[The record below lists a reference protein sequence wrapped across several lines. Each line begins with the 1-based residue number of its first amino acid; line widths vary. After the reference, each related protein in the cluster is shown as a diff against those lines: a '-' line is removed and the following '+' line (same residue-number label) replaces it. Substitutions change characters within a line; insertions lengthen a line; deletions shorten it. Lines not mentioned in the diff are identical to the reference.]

1 MTLPA
6 NSQSFISFSQDYES
20 FTEYLPQQLKQVKII
35 QDTNKGVITEETL
48 IFSTVFKKEIQQQSL
63 HYQKSENNLITEIL
77 SGPAKNSIIDVTF
90 LPSET
95 GTKILIKISLKISLK
110 YKILQPLIT
119 KWYKLVLQG
128 ILFKMNQKILLSA
141 SKQSG

>member
-90 LPSET
+90 SPSET